1 LANKTDSSW
10 KDLIVDNFPNK
21 KRKTV
26 ENRLW
31 KSVETW
37 ENRFIMQKNSGKTR
51 NLTKYTRE
59 GFPNPCGKGRKSE

>member
-10 KDLIVDNFPNK
+10 KYLIIDNFPNK

-51 NLTKYTRE
+51 NLIEYTRK